1 VWIDF
6 LERSAEPRRKIVA
19 CATLGS
25 KIMKRRV
32 GLVCATFTL
41 LAFPALACAED
52 AAGAPAASAAPA
64 GSDLEAGG
72 LKPPA
77 AVPGNPDA
85 NATSASPDAALD
97 RADKEDS
104 GRGLEFVW
112 LNADVGAEFL
122 GLQTFKSNQ
131 LVDGAFVDSK
141 HAGAVYGAGLGVR
154 LLVFTFGARFRFGD
168 FADWQLWTLNAEAG
182 LRIPLGRIEPYFTL
196 GGGYASLGAFSG
208 SELAARLK
216 SADVHATGFD
226 TRAGFGVDVYLTNTF
241 SVGGNLTGDV
251 LFLSRSASSSFEVPQ
266 PPGQAPSVYANHGS
280 GIGAG
285 ATLSAVLGLHF

>member
-1 VWIDF
+1 LSEV
-6 LERSAEPRRKIVA
+6 RSPRRKIVA

-41 LAFPALACAED
+41 CAFPALAFAQD
-52 AAGAPAASAAPA
+52 AAVAPAAPA

-85 NATSASPDAALD
+85 NATPASQPEAALD

-131 LVDGAFVDSK
+131 LVDSTFVDSK
-141 HAGAVYGAGLGVR
+141 HAGAVYGGGLGVR

-182 LRIPLGRIEPYFTL
+182 LRIPLGRLEPYFTL

-208 SELAARLK
+208 SDLAARLK
-216 SADVHATGFD
+216 SADVHAKGFD
-226 TRAGFGVDVYLTNTF
+226 ARAGFGVDVYLTNTF

-251 LFLSRSASSSFEVPQ
+251 LFLSRSANSGALAPLPTGSAQEQ
-266 PPGQAPSVYANHGS
+266 QAQGVYANHGS

-285 ATLSAVLGLHF
+285 ATLSAVFGLHF